1 MLVARELVA
10 RGDRRSIVLADLIV
24 DSVRADVRRMVQA
37 EMQAETGWGKTL
49 WLREIGK
56 AVADGWA
63 NGMRK
68 GHADGKAEGHADGKA
83 EALSV
88 VLRARRIELTR
99 EQSARIE
106 SCRDHAQLERWL
118 ERASVASDATEIFAR

>member
-1 MLVARELVA
+1 M
-10 RGDRRSIVLADLIV
+10 LADLIV

-63 NGMRK
+63 EGMSK
-68 GHADGKAEGHADGKA
+68 GHADGKAEGHAEGKAEGKA

-106 SCRDHAQLERWL
+106 ACRDHAQLERWL
-118 ERASVASDATEIFAR
+118 ERALLASDATEIFAG

>member
-1 MLVARELVA
+1 M
-10 RGDRRSIVLADLIV
+10 LADLIV

-37 EMQAETGWGKTL
+37 ETGWGKTL
-49 WLREIGK
+49 WFSEIGK
-56 AVADGWA
+56 AVAD
-63 NGMRK
+63 GMRK

-118 ERASVASDATEIFAR
+118 ERALLASDATEIFAG